1 MTNQRR
7 FNEGKTRRNDLSRRS
22 SDKAGKELL
31 TDAQLELNR
40 IKKNIANKKEEISLI
55 PEKEECIRTFFER
68 NAKPVFEKE
77 TALKYKYLFYLDESF
92 ESHLMS
98 TQEESTLIYLFTH
111 ESQGVED
118 FLTTDDQ
125 RDRLLELKYKY
136 DELML
141 GLNRESLIEKAVE
154 RALSLF
160 IYDYGVRR
168 NAEMAVAQT
177 LDQLFSAVSD
187 YIDRREL
194 KALTIAT
201 GEKPKRATGKSKEV
215 EKRIITKRSLIE
227 RLEMAQSLK
236 EMRTVYLDMINI
248 FYEYKE
254 DDEAC
259 CAEKEERIKQLAIAA
274 ARKNLAA
281 LLIMQIEWI
290 EEAAL
295 KAPVEKERELAVY
308 NTWLNLLLERLY
320 EQLDIIEEAPLF
332 GVEEPYCRLRNFAW
346 KNLPTQLN
354 LLFSHHKRGM
364 RGIEEYVQSVSSIQG
379 LKYFLKQYE
388 QIRH

>member
-7 FNEGKTRRNDLSRRS
+7 FNEGKTGRNDLSRRS

-40 IKKNIANKKEEISLI
+40 IKKHIANKKEEISLI

-77 TALKYKYLFYLDESF
+77 TALKYKFLFYLDESF

-154 RALSLF
+154 RTLSLF
-160 IYDYGVRR
+160 IDDYGVRR
-168 NAEMAVAQT
+168 NAEMSTAQT

-201 GEKPKRATGKSKEV
+201 GEKPKRATGNSKEA
-215 EKRIITKRSLIE
+215 EKRIADRASL
-227 RLEMAQSLK
+227 
-236 EMRTVYLDMINI
+236 
-248 FYEYKE
+248 
-254 DDEAC
+254 
-259 CAEKEERIKQLAIAA
+259 
-274 ARKNLAA
+274 
-281 LLIMQIEWI
+281 
-290 EEAAL
+290 
-295 KAPVEKERELAVY
+295 
-308 NTWLNLLLERLY
+308 
-320 EQLDIIEEAPLF
+320 
-332 GVEEPYCRLRNFAW
+332 
-346 KNLPTQLN
+346 
-354 LLFSHHKRGM
+354 
-364 RGIEEYVQSVSSIQG
+364 
-379 LKYFLKQYE
+379 
-388 QIRH
+388 